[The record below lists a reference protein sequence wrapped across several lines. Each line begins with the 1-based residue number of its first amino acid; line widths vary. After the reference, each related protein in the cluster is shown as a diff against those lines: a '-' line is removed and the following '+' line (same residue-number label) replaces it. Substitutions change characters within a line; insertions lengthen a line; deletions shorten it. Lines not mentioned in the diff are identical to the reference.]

1 MRRAFG
7 WIVLAAMALAWL
19 APTQAQEA
27 AAVPDTL
34 QQRIAACTSCHG
46 PHGEGGEN
54 GFNPRLAG
62 KPAGYLV
69 RQMQD
74 FQKGLR
80 HYEIM
85 EYMVSTLD
93 EAYMH
98 EIAGY
103 FASQDV
109 PYTTHPTPAMSPS
122 AVARG
127 EQLVTRGDAAK
138 GVPACMACH
147 GPSLTGVQ
155 PDIPGLVGL
164 PYDYLSAQLGAWRTN
179 TRNTTAPDCMATVV
193 SRLTDADISAVSAWL
208 AARPVP
214 PDAHAAPPGSVQP
227 PLHCGV
233 LGG

>member
-19 APTQAQEA
+19 APIQAQEA

>member
-1 MRRAFG
+1 MRRSFG
-7 WIVLAAMALAWL
+7 WIVLVALAFT
-19 APTQAQEA
+19 AQAQDSA
-27 AAVPDTL
+27 SVPDTL

-46 PHGEGGEN
+46 AQGEGGEN

-74 FQKGLR
+74 FKKGLR

-85 EYMVSTLD
+85 EYMVAPLD
-93 EAYMH
+93 EAYMR
-98 EIAGY
+98 EIAEY

-109 PYTTHPTPAMSPS
+109 PYAKHPTPAMSP
-122 AVARG
+122 AAIARG
-127 EQLVTRGDAAK
+127 EQLVTKGDPAK

-147 GPSLTGVQ
+147 GPNLTGVQ

-164 PYDYLSAQLGAWRTN
+164 PYDYISAQLGSWRTN
-179 TRNTTAPDCMATVV
+179 TRNTTPPDCMATVV

-208 AARPVP
+208 ATRPVP
-214 PDAHAAPPGSVQP
+214 PGAHAEPPGSVTP